1 VARGAESWLLFA
13 PWFVVP
19 FAGEG
24 ELGGKPEDYNRTI
37 GGFAMRFV
45 TAIAVCLAPISSA
58 FGQIDATTLRAK
70 YGDPINY
77 GKRVNTETF
86 KVRDNIEIVVYYGP
100 SEQVCR
106 IELHPR
112 QSRVGQA
119 LPDNTTKQQVDGS
132 SGSSAPFDAGER
144 DTFGGDLRG
153 TAVILAHRIPA
164 FNDH

>member
-1 VARGAESWLLFA
+1 MGCIACSPPRVARGAESWLLFA

-70 YGDPINY
+70 YGDPIIY
-77 GKRVNTETF
+77 GKRVNSETF
-86 KVRDNIEIVVYYGP
+86 KVRNNITMMVNYGP
-100 SEQVCR
+100 SGQACR
-106 IELHPR
+106 IEVHPAGQSTVR
-112 QSRVGQA
+112 QA
-119 LPDNTTKQQVDGS
+119 PPDIVTKQQVDEVLQEVVPPYRRA
-132 SGSSAPFDAGER
+132 SGSRSKR
-144 DTFGGDLRG
+144 K
-153 TAVILAHRIPA
+153 LA
-164 FNDH
+164 